1 MDLLLK
7 ILKILWRI
15 IRALLITVLALLIM
29 IIGAAILPLWIIA
42 VILAPELCSVILN
55 KLGEVKVF

>member
-15 IRALLITVLALLIM
+15 IRALLIIILAIAGM
-29 IIGAAILPLWIIA
+29 VICSAVWPLWILV

>member
-15 IRALLITVLALLIM
+15 IRALLIIILAIAGM
-29 IIGAAILPLWIIA
+29 VIASAVWPLWILV